1 MANPVVVEKDMVY
14 IYGANEYWW
23 GGTVGEE
30 IKYEKCCAA
39 NLKKQCDTWDSNTLS
54 CNKFVVKI

>member
-14 IYGANEYWW
+14 IYGANEYWL

-39 NLKKQCDTWDSNTLS
+39 TFKKKQCDT
-54 CNKFVVKI
+54 

>member
-39 NLKKQCDTWDSNTLS
+39 NFKKTMWHLGLQYLEL
-54 CNKFVVKI
+54 